1 MMTSYIG
8 NAMKLAWIAHY
19 GYFRKDGITPYV
31 VHPIEVMRLLQKC
44 GVTNQEILAVA
55 LLHDVI
61 EDTSVTYEQLS
72 AGDFKG
78 YVADSVLALTI
89 PSGVT
94 KQQYIDSFAGKPMDL
109 VKVKAADRICN
120 VKDFIASGDRV
131 YARKYFMKGQLI
143 FRGLLQDKQPCCVV
157 DALLKEYQDLADDFG
172 IPSYVDSSL
181 SK

>member
-8 NAMKLAWIAHY
+8 SAMKLAWIAHY
-19 GYFRKDGITPYV
+19 EYYRKDGITPYV

-61 EDTSVTYEQLS
+61 EDTSITYEQLS
-72 AGDFKG
+72 AGDYKG

-120 VKDFIASGDRV
+120 VKDFIASGDV
-131 YARKYFMKGQLI
+131 KYAKKYLEKGEPI
-143 FRGLLQDKQPCCVV
+143 FRQLLEEKESRCGVV
-157 DALLKEYQDLADDFG
+157 RNLRWEYISL
-172 IPSYVDSSL
+172 VDSL
-181 SK
+181 NGR